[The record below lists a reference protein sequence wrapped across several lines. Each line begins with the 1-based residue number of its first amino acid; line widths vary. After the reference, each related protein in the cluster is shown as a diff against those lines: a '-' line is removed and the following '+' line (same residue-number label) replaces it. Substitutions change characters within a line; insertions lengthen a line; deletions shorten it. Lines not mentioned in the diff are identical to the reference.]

1 VTKTVSIQQS
11 IHSECP
17 RPPSLDIMKRPA
29 EGQVGRRVNLLSN
42 HFRVSFAHIPDLFH
56 YNMTISRS
64 ERDSPDPRYVTN
76 KSICRKIMEKVKEFP
91 ELNVKNF
98 SYDGDKSMFTMGRL
112 TERQMEFKY
121 YLTIFKKKTE

>member
-1 VTKTVSIQQS
+1 
-11 IHSECP
+11 
-17 RPPSLDIMKRPA
+17 MKRPA

-112 TERQMEFKY
+112 TERKMEF
-121 YLTIFKKKTE
+121 IVFVDDVVGSRS